1 MKKQLLVPQISE
13 DIAYHQFSSDSYFV
27 HQKEYNH
34 RIKISNE
41 LYKLLQKVDGRK
53 NLDDLAKEVGEGCD
67 TEFVYAV
74 LYEKLGKY
82 GIIKRDDI
90 KVHHKKKPSYLKL
103 SFIVIP
109 PQLISRITPYL
120 KFLFRP
126 TTMIALLITSLV
138 IILGGIIEKYQTIV
152 SLNMESVWLPLLL
165 LGFLSVTFHEFGH
178 VTATDYFGAK
188 HGGIGGGFYLLSPVY
203 FADVTDIWKLK
214 PRQRIIVNLAGIY
227 FELLMCSLYVIM
239 GVLLSSNIL
248 YLVGLLIFLKTLFNL
263 NPFLR
268 SDGYWV
274 LTDALGIPNLYRTS
288 SSKLKGLFR
297 SIVSGKTK
305 SLSKSDI
312 LLALYASVNY
322 LLLIGFLYY
331 VVFKDSNSII
341 FFPINIADYI
351 SNLIEGTK
359 EFNLENIS
367 QFLLPL
373 LFYYLVIKFCIH
385 KARTFLKR

>member
-1 MKKQLLVPQISE
+1 MKKQLLVPQLSE

-41 LYKLLQKVDGRK
+41 LYELLQKVDGRK
-53 NLDDLAKEVGEGCD
+53 NLDDLAKEVGENCD
-67 TEFVYAV
+67 TEFVYTL

-214 PRQRIIVNLAGIY
+214 ARQRIIVNLAGIY

-288 SSKLKGLFR
+288 SSKLKGLFQ

-305 SLSKSDI
+305 SLSKGDI

-331 VVFKDSNSII
+331 VVFKDSNSIL
-341 FFPINIADYI
+341 FFPMNIKDYI
-351 SNLIEGTK
+351 SGLIDGTK

-367 QFLLPL
+367 QFVLPL

-385 KARTFLKR
+385 KVRTFLKR